1 MPKRTY
7 AKAFITED
15 AAAAR
20 AYLVEHGIQA
30 PPDATAANLQVL
42 VARDQLRLKKQRERA
57 EGINSFGTSRTIT
70 VCALNR
76 IIAKYDEDLM
86 TDKTAVD
93 VKFMIVDWA
102 DPDSFIEMRH
112 NLTCRSIVQN
122 GMCPKCAVP
131 CEGVPSWRIGL
142 VIKEVGSGDATLEF
156 FGWEGVAKCIFAGKS
171 LGDIS
176 SMTADDVETE
186 LLAWSHVPLVATVIV
201 DKKYARTSINMFKI
215 KKVSL

>member
-7 AKAFITED
+7 AKAFITDD

-42 VARDQLRLKKQRERA
+42 VACDQLRLKKQRERA

-186 LLAWSHVPLVATVIV
+186 LLAWSHVPLMVTVMSTRNTRAPRSTCSRS
-201 DKKYARTSINMFKI
+201 KR
-215 KKVSL
+215 

>member
-1 MPKRTY
+1 M
-7 AKAFITED
+7 
-15 AAAAR
+15 
-20 AYLVEHGIQA
+20 
-30 PPDATAANLQVL
+30 
-42 VARDQLRLKKQRERA
+42 
-57 EGINSFGTSRTIT
+57 
-70 VCALNR
+70 CALNR

-186 LLAWSHVPLVATVIV
+186 LLAWSHVPLVATVIAQSTRLWWA
-201 DKKYARTSINMFKI
+201 DPGMANALAPYITARRTRTAPLCEWCCEKHGKNHERPE
-215 KKVSL
+215 

>member
-1 MPKRTY
+1 MGEPSFEAESIFCTERLILHDAVRLTHLDSADSIGLDISPFNTKVGSTRRIRPTSVKFTFPVS
-7 AKAFITED
+7 KAIKSSI
-15 AAAAR
+15 
-20 AYLVEHGIQA
+20 L
-30 PPDATAANLQVL
+30 PSLP
-42 VARDQLRLKKQRERA
+42 
-57 EGINSFGTSRTIT
+57 IT

-86 TDKTAVD
+86 TDETAVD

-131 CEGVPSWRIGL
+131 CEGVPSWRVGL

-156 FGWEGVAKCIFAGKS
+156 FGWEGVAHGVFQSVAQGFAEGA
-171 LGDIS
+171 L
-176 SMTADDVETE
+176 
-186 LLAWSHVPLVATVIV
+186 
-201 DKKYARTSINMFKI
+201 RC
-215 KKVSL
+215 

>member
-7 AKAFITED
+7 AKAVITDD

-30 PPDATAANLQVL
+30 PADATAANLQVL

-76 IIAKYDEDLM
+76 IIAKFDEDIM
-86 TDKTAVD
+86 TEKTAVD

-102 DPDSFIEMRH
+102 DPDSFIEITPH
-112 NLTCRSIVQN
+112 KT
-122 GMCPKCAVP
+122 
-131 CEGVPSWRIGL
+131 
-142 VIKEVGSGDATLEF
+142 
-156 FGWEGVAKCIFAGKS
+156 AK
-171 LGDIS
+171 
-176 SMTADDVETE
+176 
-186 LLAWSHVPLVATVIV
+186 
-201 DKKYARTSINMFKI
+201 
-215 KKVSL
+215 